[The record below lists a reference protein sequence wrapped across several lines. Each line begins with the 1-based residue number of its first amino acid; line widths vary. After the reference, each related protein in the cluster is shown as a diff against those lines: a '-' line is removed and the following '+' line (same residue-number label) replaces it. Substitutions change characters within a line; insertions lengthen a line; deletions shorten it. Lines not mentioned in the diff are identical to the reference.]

1 MLFPPPTESQAKV
14 IWFAL
19 TGLALAALVM
29 LLVGLI
35 WALVLVVQILAPVLW
50 PLAVAGVLAY
60 LLDPV
65 VDFLETRQIPR
76 PRAIGFVFVLAFVII
91 VALFGSIVP
100 RIVSE
105 TRDLASRVPAYAVRL
120 QERVESWLASDLLR
134 KFLKRETP
142 AQVPSGTNAPAQTQT
157 NGASVLQTNAPAVL
171 QTNAAS
177 SISAS
182 ETSTNAP
189 GSTPTSVD
197 WLAANLDL
205 SLQSATGAAA
215 KLIPRI
221 GSWLFGQVNRV
232 ASWFGVLAALAL
244 VPVYAFYFL
253 LEKRRIASHWTD
265 YLPVSDSAFKNEL
278 VFILASINNYLIAFF
293 RGQVLVAICDGILYG
308 IGFMLV
314 GVPYAALIGAAAV
327 FLTIIPFIGAIIV
340 CISAVLISLVQHGD
354 WLHPLMALGVVG
366 VVQAL
371 EGTVISPKIMGDRVG
386 LHPVT
391 IIIAVMLGTTIMGG
405 LLGGILAI
413 PLTAALRVLMF
424 RYIWKR
430 RMAADADLPPP
441 SPPAPTPTTAV
452 A

>member
-1 MLFPPPTESQAKV
+1 MAFPPPTPAQARV
-14 IWFAL
+14 IWFAV
-19 TGLALAALVM
+19 TGLAVALLVL
-29 LLVGLI
+29 LLVGLV
-35 WALVLVVQILAPVLW
+35 WALVQVIQVLAPVLW

-65 VDFLETRQIPR
+65 VDLLERKGV
-76 PRAIGFVFVLAFVII
+76 PRARAILCVFALALMII
-91 VALFGSIVP
+91 AALFSSIVP
-100 RIVSE
+100 RIVAE
-105 TRDLASRVPAYAVRL
+105 TSDLVSRVPAYTVKL
-120 QERVESWLASDLLR
+120 QERMEQWLTQPPAFLR
-134 KFLKRETP
+134 KFLGADAAAIP
-142 AQVPSGTNAPAQTQT
+142 ASGV
-157 NGASVLQTNAPAVL
+157 GD
-171 QTNAAS
+171 TNAAPE
-177 SISAS
+177 SAEGS
-182 ETSTNAP
+182 PPAPVESALPPSATNAVAVTNAS
-189 GSTPTSVD
+189 STPTRVF
-197 WLAANLDL
+197 WLPEGFDL
-205 SLQSATGAAA
+205 ASLGNATGAAA
-215 KLIPRI
+215 KLIPKV

-253 LEKRRIASHWTD
+253 LEKRRIASHWTQ
-265 YLPVSDSAFKNEL
+265 YLPVTDSAFKNEL
-278 VFILASINNYLIAFF
+278 VFVLQSINSYLIAFF

-314 GVPYAALIGAAAV
+314 GVPYAALIGAVAV

-340 CISAVLISLVQHGD
+340 CVSAVLISLVQHGD

-371 EGTVISPKIMGDRVG
+371 EGLVISPKIMGDRVG

-424 RYIWKR
+424 RYVWKR
-430 RMAADADLPPP
+430 RGAEDPE
-441 SPPAPTPTTAV
+441 PPAPPTGKAPTPDGA
-452 A
+452 AA